1 MAGRTI
7 LSIFDEGT
15 SKGNSLLGDSVFS
28 TVNKGGQQNEGID
41 SILKEINASFNNFFQ
56 QQRDLKSDGT
66 DSSTTASSESTVSS
80 ETYAE
85 TIASELSS
93 KLSESK
99 TEEGAAST
107 DNAVAESADSEKFD
121 ASGLAES
128 IGITANDSIVKMLN
142 EENRQSAE
150 VAKATTV
157 ENKTPSTA
165 DDGLKELYS
174 KIDAM
179 DSTLTKN
186 AESASTAAESTANAV
201 SNAPSEDG
209 GGLFSGFASMI
220 GSTLGSLFGGK
231 DTSQTEET
239 PSETQTS
246 DNVTTEA
253 VKAEATQIVQPT
265 ATETVRVEATPS
277 APQPTA
283 HDEVKV
289 DATPIEQPSE
299 QEEEDEVVE
308 EEGGG
313 WFSGLTS
320 MIGSKIGSLFGGDE
334 SEQEPDEGGDVSAEP
349 TSVAE
354 TVEKPVN
361 GAQSSEQQETEI
373 AKNEESSSFGGWF
386 SGLTSMFGAKIDSLF
401 GGGEGGSGAEA
412 IPSEGGDADAMDT
425 QNVQTAATQQSLG
438 TPQLPVE
445 PTVLEKPTAAKSEPM
460 SNRLGAS
467 NEGQSANGE
476 LSAKIDEM
484 RASIVA
490 SIESLAESQKSSTES
505 LIAAIGGVSQQ
516 GAPQSEGNTVVVS
529 QPAPSAPAERVGR
542 IGI

>member
-15 SKGNSLLGDSVFS
+15 SKGNSLLGDSVFN

-41 SILKEINASFNNFFQ
+41 SILKEINSSFNNFFQ

-66 DSSTTASSESTVSS
+66 ESSTTASSESTVSS

-85 TIASELSS
+85 TISSELSS

-99 TEEGAAST
+99 SEGESASSG
-107 DNAVAESADSEKFD
+107 NAVAESADSAKLD
-121 ASGLAES
+121 ASGLVES

-186 AESASTAAESTANAV
+186 AESASAATESTANAV
-201 SNAPSEDG
+201 SNTPSDDG

-231 DTSQTEET
+231 EEAQSEEAATET
-239 PSETQTS
+239 KTI
-246 DNVTTEA
+246 DNGTTEDVKVEA
-253 VKAEATQIVQPT
+253 TQFVQPQSTEAEKAEATPV
-265 ATETVRVEATPS
+265 PS
-277 APQPTA
+277 QTTSQ
-283 HDEVKV
+283 EGVKV
-289 DATPIEQPSE
+289 EATPIEQPSE
-299 QEEEDEVVE
+299 QEEGESEVE
-308 EEGGG
+308 EESGG

-334 SEQEPDEGGDVSAEP
+334 SEQGDEEGGDVSAEP
-349 TSVAE
+349 TNVTESAE
-354 TVEKPVN
+354 NSEAE
-361 GAQSSEQQETEI
+361 AQSSGQQEAEI
-373 AKNEESSSFGGWF
+373 VKNEETSSFGGWF
-386 SGLTSMFGAKIDSLF
+386 SGLTSMFGSKIDSLF
-401 GGGEGGSGAEA
+401 GGVESESVADGATSDGGGAVAVE
-412 IPSEGGDADAMDT
+412 P
-425 QNVQTAATQQSLG
+425 QNVQPSTTQQNIG
-438 TPQLPVE
+438 TSQVPVE

-460 SNRLGAS
+460 STRIGAS
-467 NEGQSANGE
+467 NEGQSVNGE

-490 SIESLAESQKSSTES
+490 SIESLAEAQKASTES
-505 LIAAIGGVSQQ
+505 LITAIGGVSQQ
-516 GAPQSEGNTVVVS
+516 GAPQSENSTVVVR
-529 QPAPSAPAERVGR
+529 QPAPSAPSERVGR